1 MDYTLNVFGPETNMM
16 GKTEDKDELARKAG
30 CQEGSQADKPVLIQL
45 LENYMSGDIAAA
57 AP

>member
-30 CQEGSQADKPVLIQL
+30 CVEGSQADKPVLI
-45 LENYMSGDIAAA
+45 
-57 AP
+57 